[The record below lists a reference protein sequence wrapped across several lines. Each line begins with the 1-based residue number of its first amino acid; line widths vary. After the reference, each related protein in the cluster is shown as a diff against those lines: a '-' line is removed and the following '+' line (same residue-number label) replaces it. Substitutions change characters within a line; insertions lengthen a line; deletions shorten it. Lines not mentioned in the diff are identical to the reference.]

1 MALATSQWPVWRTG
15 CDVAAPLSQLAQDA
29 LARADKRLRHRIAC
43 RNRRPWSQGEIEQLR
58 QRYADEPTER
68 IAEDIGRSIQTIYK
82 KARQLSLSKSAEFL
96 KSQESRRLDGSE
108 GVEFRFAEGHEPWNK
123 GRKGFGS
130 TGRMAETQF
139 RPGSKPGNWR
149 PVGSH
154 RVSKDGYLQRKVTD
168 TGYPP
173 RDWIAV
179 HTLLWEEH
187 NGPVPAG
194 HCLCFRDGNKQN
206 IALDNLELI
215 TRAERM
221 RRNTIHRY
229 PPELKDAIRAV
240 GKLKRTIREIE
251 HEKQS

>member
-1 MALATSQWPVWRTG
+1 MAAV
-15 CDVAAPLSQLAQDA
+15 LSQLAQEA
-29 LARADKRLRHRIAC
+29 LDRAHRRMRHRQAC
-43 RNRRPWSQGEIEQLR
+43 RNRKAWSDDEVEQLR
-58 QRYADEPTER
+58 RRYADEPTEV
-68 IAEDIGRSIQTIYK
+68 IAADLGRSVRMVYG
-82 KARQLSLSKSAEFL
+82 KAKQLSLSKSAAFL
-96 KSQESRRLDGSE
+96 EGPLSRRLDGSQ
-108 GVEFRFAEGHEPWNK
+108 GVQYRFAKGITPWNK
-123 GRKGFGS
+123 GRKGSPS

-139 RPGSKPGNWR
+139 RPGNKPGNWL
-149 PVGSH
+149 PIGSH

-173 RDWIAV
+173 RDWIAA

-187 NGPVPAG
+187 YGPVPEG

-206 IALDNLELI
+206 IVLDNLELI

-240 GKLKRTIREIE
+240 GRLKRTIREIE